1 MAESENEIPEAVA
14 VKKSRRTVQL
24 VWLIPIIAALVGG
37 WLAVKSIL
45 DKGPVITITFKTAE
59 GLEAGKTKLK
69 FKDVDIGLVSK
80 VEIAKDLSTVIV
92 TAELV
97 KDFAAQLVEDTRFW
111 VVRPRISGGSVSG
124 LGTLLS
130 GSYIGVG
137 VGKST
142 KKQHT
147 FAGLEVPPV
156 LASAEPGR
164 EFVLRSSD
172 LGSLDYGSPVFFRRL
187 QVGEIVGYDL
197 DKDGKGVTL
206 RLFVRAPFDQYVNQ
220 NTRFWHAS
228 GVDLS
233 LDASGV
239 KVDTQSLVSIVLGGL
254 AFQTPATSEAL
265 PPAEPN
271 AAFELYPSREAAM
284 KTPDLLVVKMTMTF
298 HESVRGLQVGA
309 PIDFLGIEIGAVTAI
324 KAQLNDA
331 SKRIEIVVEVDI
343 YPGRLRD
350 REVVARSELSAKERA
365 AKLDEMVAHGL
376 RAQLRTGNL
385 LTGQLYIA
393 LQFAHDA
400 PKAKIN
406 WAAKPPD
413 FPTVPGSIEDFKSSI
428 TSVARK
434 LDKVD
439 FEGISTD
446 LKQTLES
453 TTKMMKGL
461 DTTIAD
467 LTPEL
472 KTMIAEANAAL
483 VSAERTLGI
492 ANNTLA
498 VDSPTLQDARA
509 MMLEISRTAQAFR
522 ALADYLERHP
532 EALISGKKADDKKD
546 ATKPEDGKQGEK
558 K

>member
-1 MAESENEIPEAVA
+1 VAESENEIPEAVA

-228 GVDLS
+228 GVDLT

-271 AAFELYPSREAAM
+271 AAFELYPNHRSG
-284 KTPDLLVVKMTMTF
+284 
-298 HESVRGLQVGA
+298 HEKPRFAGYENDHDVQRVGA
-309 PIDFLGIEIGAVTAI
+309 RP
-324 KAQLNDA
+324 
-331 SKRIEIVVEVDI
+331 S
-343 YPGRLRD
+343 GRRADRLPWHRNRCGHRD
-350 REVVARSELSAKERA
+350 
-365 AKLDEMVAHGL
+365 
-376 RAQLRTGNL
+376 Q
-385 LTGQLYIA
+385 
-393 LQFAHDA
+393 
-400 PKAKIN
+400 
-406 WAAKPPD
+406 
-413 FPTVPGSIEDFKSSI
+413 GSIERRHQ
-428 TSVARK
+428 ARRDRGRSGH
-434 LDKVD
+434 LS
-439 FEGISTD
+439 GA
-446 LKQTLES
+446 
-453 TTKMMKGL
+453 
-461 DTTIAD
+461 IAR
-467 LTPEL
+467 PRRR
-472 KTMIAEANAAL
+472 
-483 VSAERTLGI
+483 RTLGI
-492 ANNTLA
+492 EREGTRCYDRWHGRARPARTTTHRQPAHRAA
-498 VDSPTLQDARA
+498 VHCARICPRCA
-509 MMLEISRTAQAFR
+509 ESQNKLGRETA
-522 ALADYLERHP
+522 
-532 EALISGKKADDKKD
+532 
-546 ATKPEDGKQGEK
+546 
-558 K
+558 

>member
-130 GSYIGVG
+130 GSYIGIG

-220 NTRFWHAS
+220 NTRFWHERRRSVAGRKWSQGRHPIPGFDRAGRARVSDPCHFRSAAAGGAECRIRTVSQPPS
-228 GVDLS
+228 G
-233 LDASGV
+233 
-239 KVDTQSLVSIVLGGL
+239 
-254 AFQTPATSEAL
+254 
-265 PPAEPN
+265 
-271 AAFELYPSREAAM
+271 
-284 KTPDLLVVKMTMTF
+284 
-298 HESVRGLQVGA
+298 HEKPRFAGYENDHDVQRVGA
-309 PIDFLGIEIGAVTAI
+309 RP
-324 KAQLNDA
+324 
-331 SKRIEIVVEVDI
+331 S
-343 YPGRLRD
+343 GRRADRLPWHRSRCGHRD
-350 REVVARSELSAKERA
+350 
-365 AKLDEMVAHGL
+365 
-376 RAQLRTGNL
+376 Q
-385 LTGQLYIA
+385 
-393 LQFAHDA
+393 
-400 PKAKIN
+400 
-406 WAAKPPD
+406 
-413 FPTVPGSIEDFKSSI
+413 GSIERRHQ
-428 TSVARK
+428 AR
-434 LDKVD
+434 
-439 FEGISTD
+439 
-446 LKQTLES
+446 
-453 TTKMMKGL
+453 
-461 DTTIAD
+461 
-467 LTPEL
+467 
-472 KTMIAEANAAL
+472 
-483 VSAERTLGI
+483 
-492 ANNTLA
+492 
-498 VDSPTLQDARA
+498 
-509 MMLEISRTAQAFR
+509 
-522 ALADYLERHP
+522 
-532 EALISGKKADDKKD
+532 
-546 ATKPEDGKQGEK
+546 
-558 K
+558 